1 MGTLK
6 CYKIQMK
13 CSPEGD
19 EDVEGE
25 KEQGQR
31 EDRPAEGDQGHYPH
45 RRDLVQAELVHFLN
59 FI

>member
-13 CSPEGD
+13 CLPEGD